1 MNLTMREVLDRYGP
15 TIAVVVVLAALV
27 LLMPGA
33 DGGGDSEQAST
44 TGAIAGAGPA
54 AAGGTA
60 AGGAGTTPGGV
71 SGAGGGA
78 GSTTAGGAAT
88 AAAGPITATRE
99 FAPAAEGTA
108 TAWGPEHGPGNYPAP
123 GPETQCR
130 EDGAMPEFSLYSPIC
145 VPKFEGDNGG
155 ATYQGVTADGI
166 KVVLYRGQSDP
177 AVDALIRSA
186 GAADTP
192 EDVLATYRDWIELF
206 QVNLETYG
214 RRVTLDVIDAS
225 GPSDDDAAA
234 RSDAIK
240 VATEMKPFAVIG
252 GPAAFVDELASRGI
266 VVITQLQR
274 PIEYFADRAP
284 YVYGTQMSSTQA
296 FMHLAEYVGKRLFG
310 RPARHAGSPTL
321 QQQTRKL
328 GLVYLDTP
336 EGIYKPGV
344 DAFERE
350 LERYGAS
357 LTDRI
362 SYEGDINRAQEQARL
377 IISRLKDKG
386 VTSVLFSGDP
396 VAPIFLTQE
405 ATAQDYHPEWVIPG
419 GTLVDT
425 NFFGRTYDQDQWAHA
440 FGVSQLWIRPPQEQ
454 TEPYYQHV
462 WQFGRPPTAKSTYE
476 IIYQEPWVL
485 FHAIHLAGPNLNP
498 RTFRDGLFSMPVAGA
513 GLFTQV
519 QRSFGRAGGWPFD
532 DWTGFDTVTEVWWD
546 PSANG
551 SDEVGN
557 IGAGMFQFVDGGR
570 RFAPGQWSTD
580 EPGVFDP
587 ARSITHYESLPP
599 SDQYP
604 TYPKSG

>member
-1 MNLTMREVLDRYGP
+1 MSRASTTLRRLGRRYRALGLTL
-15 TIAVVVVLAALV
+15 AASAALV
-27 LLMPGA
+27 AVTSPIESSPGLAIAAFDPDVATSPVVTVPPGA
-33 DGGGDSEQAST
+33 TTPEEAAGAVQAG
-44 TGAIAGAGPA
+44 TGAPGAPGDAASAEGGP
-54 AAGGTA
+54 G
-60 AGGAGTTPGGV
+60 
-71 SGAGGGA
+71 SGP
-78 GSTTAGGAAT
+78 AAT
-88 AAAGPITATRE
+88 AAPKNCDPATGRVR
-99 FAPAAEGTA
+99 FPSVYAP
-108 TAWGPEHGPGNYPAP
+108 P
-123 GPETQCR
+123 
-130 EDGAMPEFSLYSPIC
+130 C
-145 VPKFEGDNGG
+145 VVPVSDNGG
-155 ATYQGVTADGI
+155 ATYQGVSGNAI

-177 AVDALIRSA
+177 AVDALIRAA
-186 GAADTP
+186 GASDSP
-192 EDVLATYRDWIELF
+192 QDVLATYRDWFEMF
-206 QVNLETYG
+206 QTNFETYG

-234 RSDAIK
+234 RADAIK
-240 VATEMKPFAVIG
+240 VATDMKPFAVIG

-284 YVYGTQMSSTQA
+284 FVYGTQMSSTQA
-296 FMHLAEYVGKRLFG
+296 FVLFAEYVGKRLAG
-310 RPARHAGSPTL
+310 RPARHAGAPAL
-321 QQQTRKL
+321 QQQTRSL
-328 GLVYLDTP
+328 GLVYLDTA

-350 LERYGAS
+350 LTKYGAS

-362 SYEGDINRAQEQARL
+362 SYEGDINRAQEQSRL

-405 ATAQDYHPEWVIPG
+405 ATAQNYHPEWVIPG

-425 NFFGRTYDQDQWAHA
+425 NFFGRTYDQDQWSHA

-462 WQFGRPPTAKSTYE
+462 WQFGRPPAAKSSYE
-476 IIYQEPWVL
+476 ILYQEPWVF
-485 FHAIHLAGPNLNP
+485 FHGIHMAGANLNP
-498 RTFRDGLFSMPVAGA
+498 RTFRDGLFSLPVGGA

-557 IGAGMFQFVDGGR
+557 VGAGMFQFVDGGR
-570 RFAPGQWSTD
+570 RYAPGQWSND
-580 EPGVFDP
+580 EPAVFDP
-587 ARSITHYESLPP
+587 SRSMTHYESLPP
-599 SDQYP
+599 NDQYP
-604 TYPKSG
+604 TYAKGG